1 MVLGSPALAL
11 ATFVVGTFELHHPN
25 VNRRICYLGLGISAI
40 SMGVSLLAIVS
51 LLTAQS

>member
-1 MVLGSPALAL
+1 MLLKTG
-11 ATFVVGTFELHHPN
+11 N
-25 VNRRICYLGLGISAI
+25 LGLGISAI